1 MALSVA
7 LKGFGFKS
15 WSEPFIVRTKSCAI
29 LADGFEMELK

>member
-15 WSEPFIVRTKSCAI
+15 WSEPFIVRPESCAI
-29 LADGFEMELK
+29 LVDSFEMELK